1 MELRL
6 DPAAMD
12 DAADLLAWRND
23 PATRARSRQG
33 GEIDWDGH
41 CRWLAAMIVRPD
53 CLFLVARAD
62 GARCGTVRFA
72 RVADGAVWEVSI
84 ALAPSWRG
92 RGIGGR
98 ILRLG
103 IERLRAAHPGAAILA
118 AAPGG
123 NAASAALFRRAG
135 FAPVP
140 SDEEFEHYLLGA

>member
-1 MELRL
+1 M
-6 DPAAMD
+6 
-12 DAADLLAWRND
+12 
-23 PATRARSRQG
+23 
-33 GEIDWDGH
+33 
-41 CRWLAAMIVRPD
+41 
-53 CLFLVARAD
+53 
-62 GARCGTVRFA
+62 
-72 RVADGAVWEVSI
+72 ADGAVWEVSI

-92 RGIGGR
+92 SGIGGR

-118 AAPGG
+118 AVHGG